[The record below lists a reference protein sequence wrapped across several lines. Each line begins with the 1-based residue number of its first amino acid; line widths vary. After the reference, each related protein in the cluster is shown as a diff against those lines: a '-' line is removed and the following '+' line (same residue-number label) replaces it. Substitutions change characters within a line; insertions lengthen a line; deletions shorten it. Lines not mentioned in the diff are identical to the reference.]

1 MPVTE
6 SRAMHIVCAVLSA
19 GFYSVNCK
27 GMGGD
32 DTLPCPLVYLDGFL
46 LASFVKDL
54 AWKQGLLIMS

>member
-1 MPVTE
+1 MCDRVT
-6 SRAMHIVCAVLSA
+6 ALLCKVLSA

-32 DTLPCPLVYLDGFL
+32 KTLTCPLVYLDGFL

-54 AWKQGLLIMS
+54 AWKLGLLS